1 LQLHDTDSE
10 IEDKSE
16 VCTRGEWAGI
26 AVNLKTDTPS
36 VDAIRDA
43 VDTVLTDTKFKK
55 RCVEIQ
61 RENEALD
68 SRAQVERA
76 ILEFART

>member
-1 LQLHDTDSE
+1 VTLTPE
-10 IEDKSE
+10 TEDKSE
-16 VCTRGEWAGI
+16 ICTRGEWAGI

-43 VDTVLTDTKFKK
+43 VNNVLTDKKFKT

-61 RENEALD
+61 SENEALD

-76 ILEFART
+76 IMEFAARA